1 MAEPTLQS
9 VFGAG
14 ATQTATTLT
23 ILKADLAVTAT
34 ATNRADQLFAGIVKR
49 AATELTE
56 VKFDADPDRSIEI
69 VPGFDSLIYRTVG
82 TSQLAF
88 LQNQLTVNFA
98 KTQASTGIT
107 PDDY

>member
-1 MAEPTLQS
+1 VTEPTLQA

-14 ATQTATTLT
+14 ATQTATTIT
-23 ILKADLAVTAT
+23 ILKADLQLTAT

-49 AATELTE
+49 AASELTD

-69 VPGFDSLIYRTVG
+69 VPGFDSIIYRTVG
-82 TSQLAF
+82 TSQIAF
-88 LQNQLTVNFA
+88 LQNPLTINFA
-98 KTQASTGIT
+98 KTQSSTGLN